1 MTPSSPAEPPRHDAL
16 PGRPEHLGVT
26 LAPDGV
32 NVAVV
37 SRDAS
42 AIHVCLF
49 DAQERE
55 TARWHLT
62 GRTGDVHHGLIPGIG
77 VGQRYGLRADGPFD
91 PSTGLRFDADKLLI
105 DPYATRLASYPT
117 QRDPIPA
124 QGLDDRVRDGLDTAF
139 FVPKAIIE
147 PPHAPLPRAPQP
159 ATRVIYEL
167 HVRGFSM
174 LNEAIPA
181 PLRGTV
187 AALAHPASLD
197 HFRRL
202 GVTTIELMPI
212 AAAWDERHLGPLGLR
227 NYWGYNTLAFLAP
240 DPRLA
245 PGGMAE
251 VAQTVA
257 TLHEAGFEVILD
269 VVFNHTPESD
279 ERGRTLSLRGLD
291 NRTYYRLAEDPRF
304 YVNDTGCGH
313 TLALDRPAPMRLVLD
328 ALRHWALAGGI
339 DGFRFD
345 LAPVLGRR
353 ADGFD
358 RDAPLIAAIEQDPV
372 LRERLMIAEPW
383 DIGPGGYRLGGF
395 PARWL
400 EWNDRYRDDVRRFWR
415 GDAGIGALATR
426 LAGSSDIFG
435 GQHRRPSS
443 SVNFVAAHDGFTLRD
458 ALSYAQKRN
467 EANGEGNRDGHSHEV
482 SFVSDDARRDQLALL
497 ATLLLSRGTPMLA
510 MGDELG
516 RSQQGNNNA
525 YAQDT
530 PLTWLDWSSADESL
544 IAATA
549 RLIAARRAIAALTDD
564 RFLTGAGDVA
574 WLDAGGTPLSPSGW
588 ESGTRTLLM
597 RLTDSDGGRDALVV
611 IHAGSAPL
619 AVDLPDAGAGRVWEA
634 LLADDTPSPSFD
646 SVTIA
651 PRSVRLFAAAPGR
664 ASPRRTGVPD
674 ALTDRLADLAGIAP
688 DWWQVNGAH
697 TRVTPETKR
706 ALLAAM
712 GFPATS
718 ASEAWES
725 FDRLAGL
732 AAHPDAPTDAAC
744 HRPEPL
750 SRALGVATQL
760 YALRRPGDQGIG
772 DFTTLRTLAEGAA
785 REGLATIAL
794 NPFHAAFPSDRARAS
809 PYQPSDRRYL
819 DTLMIDLEAVPE
831 IGAARAFLAENE
843 ALIGSLRAARSIDH
857 VSVWAVKREALRLAH
872 RAFDRAAG
880 GARQAAFDRFR
891 AEGGTALERF
901 CLFQAIEMATGAP
914 PSALPSRIP
923 DDLADGVRFAA
934 YLQFLADEQFARAAQ
949 TGLSMGLYR
958 DLAVGPSF
966 DGAEVV
972 TTPGAFLT
980 GVTVGAP
987 PDPFSAAGQ
996 IWNLPPLDPIALQ
1009 RDGFAPWRALL
1020 AANMRHAGMLRIDH
1034 AMALRRLFLIPREAS
1049 PADGAYVRYPMEG
1062 MLRVLAEESR
1072 RARCLVVGEDLG
1084 TVPEGF
1090 RERLAAANVLSYR
1103 VLFFER
1109 DGERFRAPETYPA
1122 LAVAC
1127 VSTHDLPP
1135 LAGWWDG
1142 ADIALDQRLGRP
1154 LDEAAS
1160 TRRAEDRRAVAALVG
1175 AEDGPL
1181 TPALSARLH
1190 AAIARTPSA
1199 FALVQAEELA
1209 GERDPVNVP
1218 GTTEAEHPN
1227 WRRRLTVA
1235 VEDLFE
1241 TPQAKA
1247 ILPAMRAER

>member
-1 MTPSSPAEPPRHDAL
+1 MTQPVAVPSPTRHDAL
-16 PGRPEHLGVT
+16 PGRPEPLGVT
-26 LAPDGV
+26 LVAGGV
-32 NVAVV
+32 NVAVF
-37 SRDAS
+37 SRDAA
-42 AIHVCLF
+42 AIELCLF
-49 DAQERE
+49 DGEERE
-55 TARWHLT
+55 TARWRLAA
-62 GRTGDVHHGLIPGIG
+62 RTGDIHHGFIPGIG
-77 VGQRYGLRADGPFD
+77 AGQHYGLRAHGPFD
-91 PSTGLRFDADKLLI
+91 PWSGLRFDPDKLLV
-105 DPYATRLASYPT
+105 DPYAARLAPYPPD
-117 QRDPIPA
+117 RDPIPA
-124 QGLDDRVRDGLDTAF
+124 EGLDDLARDGLDTAS

-147 PPHAPLPRAPQP
+147 APHSSAPRAIAPQS
-159 ATRVIYEL
+159 ARVIYEL

-174 LNEAIPA
+174 LNEAIPEA
-181 PLRGTV
+181 MRGTV
-187 AALAHPASLD
+187 AALAHPASLE

-212 AAAWDERHLGPLGLR
+212 AAAWDERHLSPLGLR

-251 VAQTVA
+251 VARTVA
-257 TLHEAGFEVILD
+257 TLHEAGLEVVLD

-328 ALRHWALAGGI
+328 ALRHWALAGGF

-383 DIGPGGYRLGGF
+383 DIGLGGYRLGGF

-415 GDAGIGALATR
+415 GDGSIGALATR

-458 ALSYAQKRN
+458 SLSYASKRN

-482 SFVSDDARRDQLALL
+482 AFVSDDPRRDQLALL
-497 ATLLLSRGTPMLA
+497 ATLLVSRGTPMLA

-516 RSQQGNNNA
+516 RSQRGNNNA
-525 YAQDT
+525 YAQDN
-530 PLTWLDWSSADESL
+530 PLTWLDWSSADNDL
-544 IAATA
+544 IATTA
-549 RLIAARRAIAALTDD
+549 QLIAARRALAALIDD
-564 RFLTGAGDVA
+564 RFLTGDGDVA
-574 WLDAGGTPLSPSGW
+574 WLDASGATLTSAGW
-588 ESGTRTLLM
+588 EAGGRLLLM
-597 RLTDSDGGRDALVV
+597 RLSGTDGQDALVV
-611 IHAGSAPL
+611 IHAGHAPL
-619 AVDLPDAGAGRVWEA
+619 SLELPDAGPGRVWMDRLTTA
-634 LLADDTPSPSFD
+634 APVASFD
-646 SVTIA
+646 QMLIA
-651 PRSVRLFAAAPGR
+651 PRSVRLFASEPGR
-664 ASPRRTGVPD
+664 SSPRRTGVPD

-688 DWWQVNGAH
+688 EWWQVNGAH
-697 TRVTPETKR
+697 TRVSPETKR

-712 GFPATS
+712 GFPAMM
-718 ASEAWES
+718 AGEAWDS
-725 FDRLAGL
+725 LDRLGAI
-732 AAHPDAPTDAAC
+732 AAQPDAPTAVSC

-750 SRALGVATQL
+750 HRALGVATQL
-760 YALRRPGDQGIG
+760 YALRRAGDQGIG
-772 DFTTLRTLAEGAA
+772 DFTTLADLAAA
-785 REGLATIAL
+785 SVRHGLATIAL
-794 NPFHAAFPSDRARAS
+794 NPFHAAFPSDRGRAS
-809 PYQPSDRRYL
+809 PYQPSDRRFL

-843 ALIGSLRAARSIDH
+843 ARIAALRSARSIDH
-857 VSVWAVKREALRLAH
+857 AAVWAVKKEALRLAH
-872 RAFDRAAG
+872 QGFEKTSA
-880 GARQAAFDRFR
+880 ARQAAFNRFVSQGG
-891 AEGGTALERF
+891 AELARF
-901 CLFQAIEMATGAP
+901 CLFQAIEMATGTP
-914 PSALPSRIP
+914 PSMLPNAVP
-923 DDLADGVRFAA
+923 PDLADGVRFAA
-934 YLQFLADEQFARAAQ
+934 YLQFLADEQLARSAQ
-949 TGLSMGLYR
+949 SGLSLGLYR
-958 DLAVGPSF
+958 DLAVGPAF

-996 IWNLPPLDPIALQ
+996 VWNLPPLDPLAL
-1009 RDGFAPWRALL
+1009 RRTDFAPWRALL
-1020 AANMRHAGMLRIDH
+1020 AANMRHAGLLRIDH
-1034 AMALRRLFLIPREAS
+1034 AMALRRLFLIPLGAS

-1062 MLRVLAEESR
+1062 MLRVLAEESMK
-1072 RARCLVVGEDLG
+1072 ARCLVVGEDLG

-1090 RERLAAANVLSYR
+1090 RERLARANVLSYR

-1109 DGERFRAPETYPA
+1109 DGDRFRPPETYPT

-1127 VSTHDLPP
+1127 ASTHDLPP
-1135 LAGWWDG
+1135 LAGWWEG
-1142 ADIALDQRLGRP
+1142 ADIALDHRLGRP
-1154 LDEAAS
+1154 VDREAAV
-1160 TRRAEDRRAVAALVG
+1160 RRAEDRRAVAALAG
-1175 AEDGPL
+1175 AEEGPL
-1181 TPALSARLH
+1181 TPALSGRIH

-1199 FALVQAEELA
+1199 LALVQAEELA

-1227 WRRRLTVA
+1227 WRRRLTVP
-1235 VEDLFE
+1235 VNDLFE
-1241 TPQAKA
+1241 TDEARA